1 MRSGYREQVQN
12 NTAWYLWLG
21 PVAAALL
28 LWGSL
33 RLRRRQRLLA
43 DMPTSKAAG
52 VFIGLTEL
60 KGSAECESPCTSFLA
75 ETACVHYGYSVEE
88 RWSRTV
94 TETTTD
100 KDGKTHTTTR
110 QESGWT
116 TVRSGGEAV
125 DFYVQDDTGA
135 VLVRPAGAKI
145 ESLTIFDQT
154 VSRGDPLYYAKGPNS
169 VVSDSDHRRRFVEH
183 GIPLHTLLFVVGQA
197 RERTDVV
204 AAEIAADK
212 QAEVF
217 FISTRSEEK
226 VQSGYGGWSW
236 ACLVLGLGVLGG
248 GFWWYGTQRLMPF
261 SPLYYIGVGAGYL
274 AIFALCWVWM
284 VYNSLVG
291 LRERTR
297 QGWSLVDVQL
307 KRRHDLIPGL
317 AAVCAGL
324 AAHERETQIALA
336 AMRAQQQATAPGVP
350 GPDFAGIAGELR
362 AVIERYPALKAQD
375 SFLKLNR
382 ELVETEQRVAL
393 ARAYYNDI
401 ATAFATRLERVPD
414 RWVAALGGMKPAALL
429 SAENFER
436 AAVPVKFV

>member
-1 MRSGYREQVQN
+1 VENVLP
-12 NTAWYLWLG
+12 WCVWLS
-21 PVAAALL
+21 PIVAVLL

-43 DMPTSKAAG
+43 DLPTSKAAG
-52 VFIGLTEL
+52 VFVGLAEL
-60 KGSAECESPCTSFLA
+60 KGSAECEAPCTSYLA
-75 ETACVHYGYSVEE
+75 EKNCVHYGYTIEE
-88 RWSRTV
+88 QWSRTV

-100 KDGKTHTTTR
+100 KDGKAQTTTR
-110 QESGWT
+110 RESGWA
-116 TVRSGGEAV
+116 TVGSGGEAV

-145 ESLTIFDQT
+145 EPLTLFDET
-154 VSRGDPLYYAKGPNS
+154 VSRGDQLYYAKGPDTA
-169 VVSDSDHRRRFVEH
+169 VADSDHRRRFVER
-183 GIPLHTLLFVVGQA
+183 GIPLHTPLFVVGQA
-197 RERTDVV
+197 RERADVV

-212 QAEVF
+212 QAEIF
-217 FISTRSEEK
+217 LISTRSEEK
-226 VQSGYGGWSW
+226 VQSGYGVWSW
-236 ACLVLGLGVLGG
+236 VCLALGLGALCGG
-248 GFWWYGTQRLMPF
+248 LWLYGDRRQI
-261 SPLYYIGVGAGYL
+261 SIVPLHYLAVGAGYL
-274 AIFALCWVWM
+274 AIFALSWVWM

-297 QGWSLVDVQL
+297 QGWSLVDIQL

-317 AAVCAGL
+317 ATACAGL
-324 AAHERETQIALA
+324 AAHERETQTALA
-336 AMRAQQQATAPGVP
+336 AMRAQQEATAPGAP

-362 AVIERYPALKAQD
+362 SVIERYPALKAQEG
-375 SFLKLNR
+375 FLKLNR

-414 RWVAALGGMKPAALL
+414 RWVAALGRMQRPALL

-436 AAVPVKFV
+436 ANVAVKFV